1 MDLRKSS
8 ITADILNILSDCKI
22 HRSQDIA
29 DEIEV
34 SNNFRLLLKRN
45 NLKHIRFHD
54 LRHSCASLLLA
65 NNVPMK
71 NIQEWLG
78 HANYSTTADVYSHL
92 DFSSKIRSGD
102 IIGTQLSE
110 YDYKDALSKKD
121 LGLEIK
127 RLNRL
132 LEEKQALLN
141 KKKNCRQR
149 NGITPICKNLAK
161 ITPYDTIRN
170 CPKLNG
176 IKPLFCRNSSQIRH
190 KAHFCLLFSE
200 KIVKIGYQK
209 SNPLTEKFCVK
220 EFE

>member
-1 MDLRKSS
+1 MQNNIVDFKKKIITVENKIIRINGQLYQSEKLKTDASLRS
-8 ITADILNILSDCKI
+8 LPLLPKI
-22 HRSQDIA
+22 EELLLKRKE
-29 DEIEV
+29 EIECNKKLYGKSYIHNFDEYVFVDDYGDIIFPDWV

-121 LGLEIK
+121 LELEIN

-141 KKKNCRQR
+141 KKKIADS
-149 NGITPICKNLAK
+149 GM
-161 ITPYDTIRN
+161 
-170 CPKLNG
+170 G
-176 IKPLFCRNSSQIRH
+176 
-190 KAHFCLLFSE
+190 
-200 KIVKIGYQK
+200 
-209 SNPLTEKFCVK
+209 
-220 EFE
+220 